1 MPPSAFRDHSKQLM
15 SGSTS
20 NVVDDENSSRSG
32 SLETE
37 LLSPSNSFISDNV
50 IITADWLDRN
60 AYRNGCSVSI
70 FIGVRCPV
78 ICKPKMTKD
87 SSNPQT
93 CCHQSYKTSRL
104 CQNCLGRGASCA
116 FDLEV

>member
-60 AYRNGCSVSI
+60 AYRCALSGD
-70 FIGVRCPV
+70 
-78 ICKPKMTKD
+78 MQAKD
-87 SSNPQT
+87 D
-93 CCHQSYKTSRL
+93 K
-104 CQNCLGRGASCA
+104 G
-116 FDLEV
+116 FK